1 MIINGT
7 QLLYGFF
14 LILCP
19 KMTSGATYTIHLE
32 HFEGPFDLLL
42 FFIQRDELD
51 IYDIPIAT
59 ITNDFLDYLRQM
71 ERLNI
76 ELASE
81 FIVVAATL
89 MRIKAKMLLPRRQVN
104 EEGEEIDP
112 REELVQRLMEYK
124 RFKEVITEL
133 RNLEDRRSQL
143 HNRGNALEELQ
154 IQANQALVDI
164 ELENLNLYNL
174 FKAFQRVLDRH
185 QSQKKTVHT
194 IVRYNY
200 TIRSQQTMIF
210 DRMAKFDRPSFEE
223 LFDGMENRIH
233 AIVNFLA
240 LLELA
245 NQQIVKVV
253 QGDLV
258 NQFWIE
264 KGDAYKYREDLLT
277 DEEE

>member
-1 MIINGT
+1 M
-7 QLLYGFF
+7 Q
-14 LILCP
+14 
-19 KMTSGATYTIHLE
+19 TSTYTIQLE

-42 FFIQRDELD
+42 FFIKRDEID
-51 IYDIPIAT
+51 ITDIPIAT
-59 ITNDFLDYLRQM
+59 ITNDFLAYIRHM
-71 ERLNI
+71 ENLNI

-89 MRIKAKMLLPRRQVN
+89 MRIKAKMLLPRKEVN

-112 REELVQRLMEYK
+112 REELVARLMEYK
-124 RFKEVITEL
+124 RFKEVIVDL
-133 RNLEDRRSQL
+133 RALEERR
-143 HNRGNALEELQ
+143 NNIFERGNVIDELQ

-164 ELENLNLYNL
+164 ELESLTLYNL
-174 FKAFQRVLDRH
+174 FKAFQKVLDR
-185 QSQKKTVHT
+185 QKERGRKSIHT

-200 TIRSQQTMIF
+200 TIRGQQTMIF
-210 DRMAKFDRPSFEE
+210 QRILQFERPSFEE
-223 LFDGMENRIH
+223 MFLEMENRIH

-245 NQQIVKVV
+245 NQQIISVV
-253 QGDLV
+253 TGDEI

-264 KGDAYKYREDLLT
+264 QGSEFAERETLLAAPS

>member
-1 MIINGT
+1 M
-7 QLLYGFF
+7 QQD
-14 LILCP
+14 
-19 KMTSGATYTIHLE
+19 TYTIHLE

-59 ITNDFLDYLRQM
+59 ITDDFLDYIRQM
-71 ERLNI
+71 ERMNI

-89 MRIKAKMLLPRRQVN
+89 MRIKAKMLLPRKAVN
-104 EEGEEIDP
+104 EAGEEIDP
-112 REELVQRLMEYK
+112 REELVARLIEYK
-124 RFKEVITEL
+124 RYKETIVDL
-133 RNLEDRRSQL
+133 RAMEEKRS
-143 HNRGNALEELQ
+143 NIFARGNAVNELQ

-164 ELENLNLYNL
+164 ELESLTLFNL
-174 FKAFQRVLDRH
+174 FKAFQKVLER
-185 QSQKKTVHT
+185 QKERGRKKPVHT

-200 TIRSQQTMIF
+200 TIRGQQSRIF
-210 DRMAKFDRPSFEE
+210 ERILTFDRPSFEE
-223 LFDGMENRIH
+223 IFEDMENRIH

-245 NQQIVKVV
+245 NQQIVAVV
-253 QGDLV
+253 TGDQI

-264 KGDAYKYREDLLT
+264 KGQEFDNRETILVS
-277 DEEE
+277 EEEEE